1 MSTSTLSVRLD
12 EELKEQGS
20 KIIRSK
26 GASPAS
32 VVTAVWKEIITTGKV
47 PGIDTPA
54 TTPAEEVTPFN
65 RIMELRAQM
74 PTGTPLSSMDASD
87 LRAELANRD

>member
-1 MSTSTLSVRLD
+1 MPTSTLSVRLD

-26 GASPAS
+26 GSSPAA
-32 VVTAVWKEIITTGKV
+32 VVTAVWKEIVATGRV

-54 TTPAEEVTPFN
+54 IAPTEEATPFD

-74 PTGTPLSSMDASD
+74 PTETPLSSMEASD

>member
-12 EELKEQGS
+12 GELKEQGS

-26 GASPAS
+26 GSSPAL
-32 VVTAVWKEIITTGKV
+32 VVSTIWKEIVATGKV
-47 PGIDTPA
+47 PGVDTPA
-54 TTPAEEVTPFN
+54 TAPTEGASPFD

-74 PTGTPLSSMDASD
+74 PTGTPLSSMDACD